1 MVDEGSD
8 PTPTGSDSFE
18 EMRRCRSRDG
28 ATMGSFVDAAKMAV
42 TPRRWTPH
50 RFLSE
55 GVGRRLRQELDV
67 PGRDVVHR
75 ADDRDPTA
83 PDEVAEGLALLDELL
98 DDARH
103 VATRH
108 GIDEGF
114 LLEGRELLDGPAFE
128 RVGQLLDLLDD

>member
-1 MVDEGSD
+1 
-8 PTPTGSDSFE
+8 
-18 EMRRCRSRDG
+18 
-28 ATMGSFVDAAKMAV
+28 MGVPGGRPGFAPA
-42 TPRRWTPH
+42 
-50 RFLSE
+50 
-55 GVGRRLRQELDV
+55 GRRMRQELDV

-98 DDARH
+98 DDTRH

-114 LLEGRELLDGPAFE
+114 LLEGRELLDGPALE
-128 RVGQLLDLLDD
+128 RVGQLLDLLHDVLEMLTARGLGDGPRGAGGGDARGRGAASG